1 MVSHEDYTLCTYFSG
16 RLLNSFLFVFEV
28 TIVLEKIP
36 FHNNINLAFL

>member
-16 RLLNSFLFVFEV
+16 RLLNSLFVFEV